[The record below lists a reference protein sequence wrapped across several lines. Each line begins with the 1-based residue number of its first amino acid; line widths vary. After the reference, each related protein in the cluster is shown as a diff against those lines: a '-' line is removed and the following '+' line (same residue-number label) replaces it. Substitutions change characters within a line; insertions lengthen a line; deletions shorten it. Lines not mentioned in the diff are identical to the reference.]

1 MVDACQLLVWLS
13 LKQEKLMSDENFE
26 KFQNVAVEVLSVEKE
41 KVTKEAKFAEDLD
54 ADSLDLVEFVM
65 ALESEFDVDVED
77 EELEGVDTVGGAYD
91 LVIGKLK

>member
-1 MVDACQLLVWLS
+1 MVDDSQLLQWLS
-13 LKQEKLMSDENFE
+13 LKQEKLMSDDNFE
-26 KFQNVAVEVLSVEKE
+26 KFQNVAVEVLSVDKE

-65 ALESEFDVDVED
+65 ALETEFDVNVED

-91 LVIGKLK
+91 LVIGKVK

>member
-1 MVDACQLLVWLS
+1 
-13 LKQEKLMSDENFE
+13 MSDDNFE
-26 KFQNVAVEVLSVEKE
+26 KFQNVAVEVLSVDKE

-65 ALESEFDVDVED
+65 ALETEFDVNVED

-91 LVIGKLK
+91 LVIGKVK